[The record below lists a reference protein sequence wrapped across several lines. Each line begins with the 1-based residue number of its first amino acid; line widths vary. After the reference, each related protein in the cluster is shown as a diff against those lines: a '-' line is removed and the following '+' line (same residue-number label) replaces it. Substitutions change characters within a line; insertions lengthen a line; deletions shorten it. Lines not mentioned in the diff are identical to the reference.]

1 MEKRVIV
8 MTFDENSKAYEAFA
22 KLKNESRL
30 GKIEVEQLAVVE
42 NVKGEGFKILEGADL
57 TGSDRL
63 FAGGLIGAFVG
74 MIGGP
79 LGLLLGWTTGSLIG
93 SVSDIREVE
102 EANSA
107 FSRTANVLTEE
118 TVGLIAIASE
128 FSPNVLDTLIKE
140 ELGGEVV
147 RFTYSQVE
155 AEIERAKETEREL
168 KKEARRHWLKREKT
182 E

>member
-63 FAGGLIGAFVG
+63 FAGGLI
-74 MIGGP
+74 
-79 LGLLLGWTTGSLIG
+79 LLGWTTGSLIG

-118 TVGLIAIASE
+118 SVGLIAIASE